1 MKKILLIVFISLF
14 LFVIC
19 ACDNNNNNNSTDDD
33 ILLPTELDTSKETV
47 VTFYHKMAG
56 YNYPVGVLEDIIES
70 YEKDMSIKYGV
81 KVTVELKSYS
91 DYDDFKDEI
100 SNGTHATV
108 IEADSKLIS
117 SFVKDNTISLLDKYI
132 KHSEYGLDGS
142 KEDSYGYID
151 SFFNSGSIYD
161 KKGNFFS
168 IPFNKNAEVLYYNKD
183 LFDKYNWEIPTT
195 WDEVIEI
202 CEAWKK
208 TTEYQTLKDSGK
220 QVGGLGIDEEENLFI
235 NLIKQWGSEYI
246 SFNEN
251 GDLEY
256 RFDNQKTKAALTWLV
271 DEFNNGNIVTST
283 YLDTWY
289 CSDAFVDL
297 QIPMAIGYSSSL
309 AYYVSLDGSFI
320 TGVTTYPQMTRV
332 NDVEKQ
338 VIQSGSNLSLFECVD
353 KQEEL
358 FGWLFIKY
366 LTSYESQLEWT
377 TRTNFFPVRK
387 DVIISEEF
395 QDVLNNLLNSNS
407 SCLLGDVYQ
416 VLISQLDY
424 LYAVP
429 TIDDS
434 LSKGKFI
441 INAILYNQKE
451 YDIDKAIK
459 DALNKIE
466 NS

>member
-1 MKKILLIVFISLF
+1 
-14 LFVIC
+14 
-19 ACDNNNNNNSTDDD
+19 
-33 ILLPTELDTSKETV
+33 
-47 VTFYHKMAG
+47 
-56 YNYPVGVLEDIIES
+56 
-70 YEKDMSIKYGV
+70 
-81 KVTVELKSYS
+81 
-91 DYDDFKDEI
+91 
-100 SNGTHATV
+100 
-108 IEADSKLIS
+108 
-117 SFVKDNTISLLDKYI
+117 
-132 KHSEYGLDGS
+132 
-142 KEDSYGYID
+142 
-151 SFFNSGSIYD
+151 
-161 KKGNFFS
+161 
-168 IPFNKNAEVLYYNKD
+168 
-183 LFDKYNWEIPTT
+183 
-195 WDEVIEI
+195 
-202 CEAWKK
+202 
-208 TTEYQTLKDSGK
+208 
-220 QVGGLGIDEEENLFI
+220 
-235 NLIKQWGSEYI
+235 
-246 SFNEN
+246 
-251 GDLEY
+251 
-256 RFDNQKTKAALTWLV
+256 
-271 DEFNNGNIVTST
+271 
-283 YLDTWY
+283 
-289 CSDAFVDL
+289 
-297 QIPMAIGYSSSL
+297 MAIGYSSSL
-309 AYYVSLDGSFI
+309 TYYESLDGSFT

-407 SCLLGDVYQ
+407 SCLLGDVYK

-429 TIDDS
+429 NFDDS

>member
-1 MKKILLIVFISLF
+1 MKKILFIVFISLF

-19 ACDNNNNNNSTDDD
+19 ACDNNNNNNSNDDD

-47 VTFYHKMAG
+47 VTFYHKMEG
-56 YNYPVGVLEDIIES
+56 YNHPVGVLEDIIES

-132 KHSEYGLDGS
+132 EHSEYGLDGS
-142 KEDSYGYID
+142 EEDSYGYID

-161 KKGNFFS
+161 KKATFYS

-183 LFDKYNWEIPTT
+183 LFDKYNWEVPIT

-202 CEAWKK
+202 CEAWKT
-208 TTEYQTLKDSGK
+208 TTEYQTLKDTGK
-220 QVGGLGIDEEENLFI
+220 QVGGLGIDEEENFFI

-256 RFDNQKTKAALTWLV
+256 RFDNSNTKAALTWLV

-309 AYYVSLDGSFI
+309 AYYESLDGSFT

-338 VIQSGSNLSLFECVD
+338 VIQSGSNLSLFECAN

-395 QDVLNNLLNSNS
+395 QEVLNNLLNSNS
-407 SCLLGDVYQ
+407 SSLLGETYQ
-416 VLISQLDY
+416 VLINQLDY
-424 LYAVP
+424 LYAVA
-429 TIDDS
+429 TFDDS

-451 YDIDKAIK
+451 YDINKAIK
-459 DALNKIE
+459 EALNKVE